1 MRKVNANDLFGN
13 DIHKSTTLRYT
24 KTLRGPN
31 INSFRKQGEYGEK
44 KRIKP

>member
-13 DIHKSTTLRYT
+13 DLPEYQETAQPEKVLD
-24 KTLRGPN
+24 
-31 INSFRKQGEYGEK
+31 FRKQGEYGQK